1 MYSSKVQLFWEGH
14 KNVRNRPYGFEI
26 YLVNVKTIRT
36 IAHIFVAFSE
46 KLNFKK
52 WNALSEKKPPLCSS
66 LWQYTNTLDK
76 LIVDFYHHF
85 AAGLHSIV
93 LYGTEPERDAPASP
107 SSSVASTDLTLF
119 IGLIVAFIIFLV
131 VVICMIK
138 ILRNKS
144 VPHPTYNL
152 ASNPGTGGKNF
163 FRFLFISD
171 GLDFAFQK
179 SFLLWKSYL
188 IKKMDLADG
197 IL

>member
-1 MYSSKVQLFWEGH
+1 MCQVSKCILEFIRFFSGLKLDKPFQFGRLLWWKSCIISNDNRYFIRRTSNFWH
-14 KNVRNRPYGFEI
+14 VTIKNGS
-26 YLVNVKTIRT
+26 LV
-36 IAHIFVAFSE
+36 
-46 KLNFKK
+46 L
-52 WNALSEKKPPLCSS
+52 LCSS

-144 VPHPTYNL
+144 VAHPTYNL
-152 ASNPGTGGKNF
+152 TTNPGTGGKKIISF
-163 FRFLFISD
+163 FHFLRIF
-171 GLDFAFQK
+171 F
-179 SFLLWKSYL
+179 
-188 IKKMDLADG
+188 
-197 IL
+197 

>member
-1 MYSSKVQLFWEGH
+1 MVELWRKSWIISNDNRYFIRRTSNFWH
-14 KNVRNRPYGFEI
+14 VTIKNGS
-26 YLVNVKTIRT
+26 LV
-36 IAHIFVAFSE
+36 
-46 KLNFKK
+46 
-52 WNALSEKKPPLCSS
+52 LCSS

-93 LYGTEPERDAPASP
+93 LYGTEQERDAPAKP

-152 ASNPGTGGKNF
+152 TSNPGTGGKNF

-171 GLDFAFQK
+171 AHLNWILPSKNLFYFENPIWSKKWTWQMAYCRNSFQPSK
-179 SFLLWKSYL
+179 
-188 IKKMDLADG
+188 IIG
-197 IL
+197 

>member
-1 MYSSKVQLFWEGH
+1 M
-14 KNVRNRPYGFEI
+14 
-26 YLVNVKTIRT
+26 
-36 IAHIFVAFSE
+36 
-46 KLNFKK
+46 
-52 WNALSEKKPPLCSS
+52 
-66 LWQYTNTLDK
+66 NTLDK

-152 ASNPGTGGKNF
+152 ASNPGTGGKKI
-163 FRFLFISD
+163 RLFL
-171 GLDFAFQK
+171 
-179 SFLLWKSYL
+179 SFS
-188 IKKMDLADG
+188 
-197 IL
+197 

>member
-1 MYSSKVQLFWEGH
+1 MCQVSKCILEFHSIFFWIKSDKPVQFRRIWWKSCIISNDNRYFIRRTSNFWH
-14 KNVRNRPYGFEI
+14 VTIKNGS
-26 YLVNVKTIRT
+26 LV
-36 IAHIFVAFSE
+36 
-46 KLNFKK
+46 L
-52 WNALSEKKPPLCSS
+52 LCSS

-144 VPHPTYNL
+144 VSHPTYNL
-152 ASNPGTGGKNF
+152 ASNPGTGGKIF
-163 FRFLFISD
+163 FSFFIH
-171 GLDFAFQK
+171 F
-179 SFLLWKSYL
+179 
-188 IKKMDLADG
+188 
-197 IL
+197 

>member
-1 MYSSKVQLFWEGH
+1 MVEFWWKSCIVISNDNRYFIRRTSNFWH
-14 KNVRNRPYGFEI
+14 VTIKNGS
-26 YLVNVKTIRT
+26 LV
-36 IAHIFVAFSE
+36 
-46 KLNFKK
+46 L
-52 WNALSEKKPPLCSS
+52 LCSS

-144 VPHPTYNL
+144 VSHPTYNL
-152 ASNPGTGGKNF
+152 TTNPGTGGKKICLFLSFSKDF
-163 FRFLFISD
+163 F
-171 GLDFAFQK
+171 
-179 SFLLWKSYL
+179 
-188 IKKMDLADG
+188 
-197 IL
+197 